1 MANYYQ
7 DNQSPLQKL
16 SSAPGGFFGAVK
28 SAFQLPGALLNSMRS
43 NTQNQMVNQQLAQ
56 TYKTQGINPQNPT
69 VQRQG
74 QSVPLAPVSP
84 QWNPARPPA
93 PATGY
98 PRMPIGGQGT
108 VPNAGSPIR
117 PPAVNPNINIG
128 VPLNSGQGNG
138 GSAYAP
144 QTDSYGNP
152 TANNTNPTNGGT
164 SQTQQ
169 PQQFQQAPDR
179 FAQLTALENSAAQYN
194 QPSQDEQDTM
204 QQLGNLLSSRDLG
217 IAKITNNPEPM
228 PLLTGQS
235 QFLQQQAAAQTQP
248 LQAKLG
254 ILQARR
260 QAAVQGYQQALGAE
274 QAKLGFS
281 QPVSLGLGQALVNP
295 STGQTVVGNAS
306 YTGGAN
312 GGAGSLIDSL
322 AQQVNSGAAYNDVV
336 AQLPSAALAPALL
349 QAILK
354 QNPNFNITQSNQNA
368 GARAQQLNQ
377 NVTLVQPLKLAMNTA
392 LDHIKG
398 LQDVVNKVGYSDSG
412 LINNIRTGISD
423 NFMSDQN
430 IKSLQSQIGLVREEV
445 AKVLGGGTATD
456 SARADANAIIPMNI
470 SPSQFQAVIGQ
481 VQQRM
486 QEKIDEY
493 GKLGDPAQYG
503 GSQSGQSSQTGSN
516 SLYSF

>member
-1 MANYYQ
+1 MADPFSNPQ
-7 DNQSPLQKL
+7 NPFRAP
-16 SSAPGGFFGAVK
+16 SAGGFGNALR
-28 SAFQLPGALLNSMRS
+28 SAFQLPGQLLKNFQASI
-43 NTQNQMVNQQLAQ
+43 TGQNVNQQLQ
-56 TYKTQGINPQNPT
+56 NTYSRQGITAQNPT
-69 VQRQG
+69 VQRPNSAG
-74 QSVPLAPVSP
+74 QMTNVPI
-84 QWNPARPPA
+84 
-93 PATGY
+93 AT
-98 PRMPIGGQGT
+98 PT
-108 VPNAGSPIR
+108 VFGSQPNTQAPIR
-117 PPAVNPNINIG
+117 PPTPNSYVNTAQASTGMNSNMPGNGGTAWQPTTDQYGNSLRGNTNTQNPLAVNPDINIG
-128 VPLNSGQGNG
+128 SPNL
-138 GSAYAP
+138 
-144 QTDSYGNP
+144 
-152 TANNTNPTNGGT
+152 
-164 SQTQQ
+164 Q
-169 PQQFQQAPDR
+169 PQQDNSQQTPDR
-179 FAQLTALENSAAQYN
+179 FAQLTALENAAAQYN
-194 QPSQDEQDTM
+194 QPTQDEQDTM
-204 QQLGNLLSSRDLG
+204 QQLGNMLSSRDLG
-217 IAKITNNPEPM
+217 LAKINNNPEPLQ
-228 PLLTGQS
+228 LLTGQS
-235 QFLQQQAAAQTQP
+235 DFLAKQAEAQTQP

-295 STGQTVVGNAS
+295 STGQTVAGNAS
-306 YTGGAN
+306 YTGGSN

-349 QAILK
+349 QAIMK

-398 LQDVVNKVGYSDSG
+398 LQDVVNKANYSDSG
-412 LINNIRTGISD
+412 IINNIRTGISD
-423 NFMSDQN
+423 NISSDQN

-493 GKLGDPAQYG
+493 SKLADPSQYG
-503 GSQSGQSSQTGSN
+503 GGQSNQSSG